1 MTSALLQDHW
11 AALLDDADISEV
23 GGEHTNEGVDYA
35 RYLAMALLVE
45 MENAGLTD
53 YALVFE
59 YLQDIA
65 IIESP
70 ANPTRATLVQ
80 VKKKSKGAWS
90 KAALCKK
97 ESSLAEGASKS
108 SQSESEPT
116 TSVVASTPKKSQS
129 KKLGA
134 RSPLGKLYLCVEK
147 LSPVVTTEGVFL
159 SHAGYDLKTSS
170 MSDLPPYSK
179 FNLQHLHADDLDYI
193 KKKLCVELKQ
203 SSLSHLAKL
212 AVEQSKIIPAAM
224 RETIRGMLDELLLK
238 KYPMLPNVSGQLQEK
253 LFAAFS
259 ACSNPK
265 GSISSLGDVLAKKGF
280 SGKEFGALIQD
291 FVATKSSTAHL
302 DIVIDDLKKEGEPT
316 RAAERLRNEANRFQ
330 IQLLREPQTKDLILW
345 DIAVEAVKTNSGLNG
360 YKELLYV
367 VSEKIKAEAM
377 RRSHQTTE
385 LENRALALL
394 AIIHVDQ
401 QSPSSGSESADQNQ

>member
-1 MTSALLQDHW
+1 MTSVLLQDHW
-11 AALLDDADISEV
+11 AALLEDTDISEV

-45 MENAGLTD
+45 MEKAGLTD

-97 ESSLAEGASKS
+97 ESSPPEGSPES
-108 SQSESEPT
+108 SQSELDPT
-116 TSVVASTPKKSQS
+116 SSVADTPKKKQF

-159 SHAGYDLKTSS
+159 SHAGYDLKTNT
-170 MSDLPPYSK
+170 MSDLPAYSK
-179 FNLQHLHADDLDYI
+179 INLQHLHADDLDYI
-193 KKKLCVELKQ
+193 KKKLCAELKQ

-259 ACSNPK
+259 ACSGPK
-265 GSISSLGDVLAKKGF
+265 GSISSFAEVLAKKSF
-280 SGKEFGALIQD
+280 SGKEFEALIQA
-291 FVATKSSTAHL
+291 FVATKSSTSHL
-302 DIVIDDLKKEGEPT
+302 DIVIDDLKKEGEPP

-345 DIAVEAVKTNSGLNG
+345 DIAVKAAKANSDLNG

-367 VSEKIKAEAM
+367 VSEEIKAEAM
-377 RRSHQTTE
+377 RRNHQTTE
-385 LENRALALL
+385 LEDRALALL
-394 AIIHVDQ
+394 AIIYVDQ
-401 QSPSSGSESADQNQ
+401 QPPSSGSESADQNQ